1 MNENEEA
8 LNAELFLKALYN
20 VIHRGDEYRIVE
32 GVDEG
37 SLRLSEGKTVTG
49 ISMHTENNKEQV
61 TISGAVSDGS
71 SFVTV
76 LPTRE
81 SIKWFN
87 RHFRVIKAK
96 PQKPKPFY
104 IGKPISEERSKEVE
118 ELLKERK
125 ALEAQKKAVSR
136 NLINILGVLFIVAI
150 VLCIIYKSVMM
161 CLIIAGSFV
170 FAWAV
175 CGFIVWS
182 KFDRRIKEITDLLY
196 STNHSTDDANSD
208 GLI

>member
-1 MNENEEA
+1 M
-8 LNAELFLKALYN
+8 
-20 VIHRGDEYRIVE
+20 
-32 GVDEG
+32 
-37 SLRLSEGKTVTG
+37 
-49 ISMHTENNKEQV
+49 
-61 TISGAVSDGS
+61 
-71 SFVTV
+71 
-76 LPTRE
+76 
-81 SIKWFN
+81 
-87 RHFRVIKAK
+87 
-96 PQKPKPFY
+96 
-104 IGKPISEERSKEVE
+104 E

-150 VLCIIYKSVMM
+150 VLCIIYKSVTM

-170 FAWAV
+170 LAWAV

-208 GLI
+208 GLTRRSDGFRG